1 MEPVFVLILLLLEG
15 YFLWSSRWVLAL
27 TPPVFSLIFAGLSIT
42 GEAPFAQYSPLYY
55 LAFVVYCLALYG
67 LRRLLRPRG
76 SAFPGQD
83 DDQEE
88 P

>member
-1 MEPVFVLILLLLEG
+1 MEPVFIVLLLLLEG
-15 YFLWSSRWVLAL
+15 YFLWSARWVLAL
-27 TPPVFSLIFAGLSIT
+27 TPPVLSLIFAGLSIT

-67 LRRLLRPRG
+67 LRRLLRPQEPE
-76 SAFPGQD
+76 FPGQD
-83 DDQEE
+83 DDQ